1 MHSALLIQNYEV
13 TAEELDSYLN
23 SKSTS
28 VKYKAMEQKYK
39 FIRGYWDGLENLLL
53 SRSGAI
59 RAYVRYILR
68 NHTSIDL
75 SAYYSE
81 RLETADKKVCIQ
93 GLGECGAREDAET
106 LKPYLE
112 DSDEG
117 IVKVTLHAIGSLLRE
132 DGAEVY
138 WRFLQ
143 DTREVVARQA
153 YREIAAHDV
162 RYGAE
167 KIYKLLTE
175 TESELLKEK
184 LTLMLLKEPVWEA
197 LPYRLM
203 LYASEGEA
211 IKNIIHPFKGRI
223 STYSTMSAEH
233 AEWIKSIMA
242 DEKYK
247 IPKDLQDQILFSM
260 KYSIK

>member
-1 MHSALLIQNYEV
+1 M
-13 TAEELDSYLN
+13 
-23 SKSTS
+23 
-28 VKYKAMEQKYK
+28 
-39 FIRGYWDGLENLLL
+39 
-53 SRSGAI
+53 
-59 RAYVRYILR
+59 RYILDR
-68 NHTSIDL
+68 HTQTDV
-75 SAYYSE
+75 AAFYKE
-81 RLETADKKVCIQ
+81 RLGTDDRKICIQ

-112 DSDEG
+112 ASEEG
-117 IVKVTLHAIGSLLRE
+117 IVKASLHAIGSLLRE
-132 DGAEVY
+132 DGAEIY

-143 DTREVVARQA
+143 DSREVVARQA

-162 RYGAE
+162 RFGAK

-203 LYASEGEA
+203 LYASEDEA
-211 IKNIIHPFKGRI
+211 IKSIIHPFKGRI

-247 IPKDLQDQILFSM
+247 IPKDLQDQVLFSM